1 MTYLF
6 TGILTGGILGAA
18 IGTLGTAVY
27 FLKKE
32 ACRLKNRCGREKG
45 NA

>member
-6 TGILTGGILGAA
+6 TGMLTGGILGAA
-18 IGTLGTAVY
+18 IGKLGTAVY
-27 FLKKE
+27 FFKKE
-32 ACRLKNRCGREKG
+32 ACRLKNRCRREKE